1 MDTKKQPVLL
11 FLGLVFVLSIPIYV
25 LGFIKPVE
33 ILPGLPISSVGVII
47 PATSAFILLYRDE
60 RLPGVLKLLR
70 RSFDIQRISNKIWY
84 FVFLLLYPVITV
96 LAYITIRASG
106 VEIPGPASSTLAV
119 ILMVIVFF
127 ISALGEE
134 LGWTGYATEPLLRR
148 WGALST
154 GLLLGLVWAIWHG
167 IPLIQAGRQAGWMAW
182 WSLGT
187 IAARIIMVWLYVNA
201 GTSVFAAALFHATIN
216 LCWQLFPVNGSYYD
230 PRVFSLIT
238 LGFAVAFLAGQ
249 RILVRGKENTENT
262 EALKRE

>member
-1 MDTKKQPVLL
+1 MNTKNEPVLL
-11 FLGLVFVLSIPIYV
+11 FLGLVFVLSIPIWV

-33 ILPGLPISSVGVII
+33 FLPGLPISSVGVII
-47 PATSAFILLYRDE
+47 PAISAFILLYRNE
-60 RLPGVLKLLR
+60 RLPGMLKLLR
-70 RSFDIQRISNKIWY
+70 RSYDIQRISNKIWY
-84 FVFLLLYPVITV
+84 LGFLLLYPAITV

-106 VEIPGPASSTLAV
+106 VKIPGPATSIPAV
-119 ILMVIVFF
+119 ILMIVVFF

-154 GLLLGLVWAIWHG
+154 GIFLGLVWAVWHG
-167 IPLIQAGRQAGWMAW
+167 IPLMQVGRAADWIAW

-201 GTSVFAAALFHATIN
+201 GKSVFAAALFHTTIN

-238 LGFAVAFLAGQ
+238 LGFAVVFLVGQ
-249 RILVRGKENTENT
+249 RILRSTENT